1 MSIISNITCILRNI
15 RLPIV
20 PIRYKHPSIDYSR
33 VPVLNEKDIEEQHVR
48 GSGPGGQA
56 TNKTSNCVILKHI
69 PTGLVVKCHQTR
81 SLIQNQNIARTIL
94 INKLDVFLNN
104 ENSVEAQTKRL
115 IEKNSKQK
123 ESKKEKLRRIKS
135 EWKKREGLD

>member
-1 MSIISNITCILRNI
+1 MSIISNITYILRNI

-20 PIRYKHPSIDYSR
+20 PIRCKHPGIDYSR

-69 PTGLVVKCHQTR
+69 PSGIVVKCHQTR

-94 INKLDVFLNN
+94 INKLDVFLNK
-104 ENSVEAQTKRL
+104 EDSVEAQIRRL
-115 IEKNSKQK
+115 VEKNSKQK
-123 ESKKEKLRRIKS
+123 ESRKEKLRRIKS
-135 EWKKREGLD
+135 EWKKREGLE